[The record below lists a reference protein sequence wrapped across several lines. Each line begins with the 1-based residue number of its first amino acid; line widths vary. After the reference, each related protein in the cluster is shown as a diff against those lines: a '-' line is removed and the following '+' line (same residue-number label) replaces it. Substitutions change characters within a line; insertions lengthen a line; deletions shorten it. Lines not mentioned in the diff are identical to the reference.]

1 MAASAAKP
9 LPNQAERNPPDWTES
24 KIAMAKQ
31 APKMDVSSTGTGKQK
46 YIDGGAVESARGVP
60 ARTGHWLAALL
71 RRRFVKALIVANLVA
86 LMLLS
91 LRETGWLQSL
101 ELSAFDTLVTFFAGS
116 QQSDRVVL
124 VVTTEEDITRF
135 NYPIRDNYL
144 AAVLAAVFAGGPKA
158 VGVDLYR
165 DLPMAP
171 GNQELQAIQHAHDNL
186 YWVFKLPDVGNDGV
200 PPPPALCGTGRE
212 VLSDHVTD
220 TGVVVRRA
228 LIWAFDER
236 NNRNWPAMGVSLAES
251 YTGQQLRVVD
261 DELVLGRGRIP
272 LLDQPYGPYAKVDA
286 AGYQMLYDYRG
297 GYRRFRQISFSEI
310 LGRPDLAATLRG
322 RIVLVGTAALS
333 IKDSFAT
340 PFSTGWGGEGP
351 LVGVALHAHTADQL
365 IRIAN
370 GESRNPVPLPRLIDD
385 VAIWAA
391 AMAGA
396 VLALLVWRVIV
407 VLLALLL
414 GLGLVAGATAWGFGS
429 AGLLLPGV
437 PVSLAWVLSAAG
449 CNFVMH
455 SIGSRERTQLRRSFE
470 SYLDPRIISQMM
482 QGDRLPSFGGEHREI
497 TAIFTD
503 IAGFTTTAETLDAA
517 TVAGLLGEYFGV
529 LTDAVVENGGLV
541 NDFIGDGLVVLFG
554 APMHQ
559 SDHAD
564 RAVAAA
570 LAMDQ
575 AGQRFSAGLAARGIE
590 WGHTRIGVHTGMAL
604 VGNIGTRGK
613 LKYGALGDT
622 LNTASRVEGLNKY
635 IGSHVAVS
643 GETAARCRRQGFR
656 PVGDIIVKGRK
667 NVVPIMVPVSP
678 ADPPALL
685 ARYTQAYATLS
696 QENPEAAELFAALHH
711 DFPADAPTAFHAGR
725 LAAGENGVLVVMQEK

>member
-1 MAASAAKP
+1 MAV
-9 LPNQAERNPPDWTES
+9 W
-24 KIAMAKQ
+24 
-31 APKMDVSSTGTGKQK
+31 STWTGKLR
-46 YIDGGAVESARGVP
+46 YMDGRAGPTAQDEP
-60 ARTGHWLAALL
+60 ARTGNWLLALL
-71 RRRFVKALIVANLVA
+71 RRRFIKALMVANLVP
-86 LMLLS
+86 LLLLS

-101 ELSAFDTLVTFFAGS
+101 ELSAYDTLVTFFAGS
-116 QQSDRVVL
+116 QESDRVVL
-124 VVTTEEDITRF
+124 VVTTEEDINRLG
-135 NYPIRDNYL
+135 YPIRDNYL
-144 AAVLAAVFAGGPKA
+144 AAVLAAVFAGSPKA

-171 GNQELQAIQHAHDNL
+171 GNQALQVIQRAHDNL
-186 YWVFKLPDVGNDGV
+186 YWVFKLPDVGNSGV
-200 PPPPALCGTGRE
+200 AAPPALRGTERE

-220 TGVVVRRA
+220 AGGVVRRA
-228 LIWAFDER
+228 LLLAADER
-236 NNRNWPAMGVSLAES
+236 TNRNWPAMGVSLAES
-251 YTGQQLRVVD
+251 YTGQRLHVVD
-261 DELVLGRGRIP
+261 DDLALGRGRIP

-286 AGYQMLYDYRG
+286 AGYQMLFDYRG

-333 IKDSFAT
+333 IKDNFAT

-351 LVGVALHAHTADQL
+351 LIGIALHAHTADQL

-370 GESRNPVPLPRLIDD
+370 GESRNPVPLPRLMDD

-391 AMAGA
+391 AVGGA
-396 VLALLVWRVIV
+396 VLALLVWRVLV
-407 VLLALLL
+407 VLTVLVL
-414 GLGLVAGATAWGFGS
+414 GFGLVAGATAWGFGG

-437 PVSLAWVLSAAG
+437 PVVLAWGLSAAA

-455 SIGSRERTQLRRSFE
+455 SVGARERSKLRRSFE
-470 SYLDPRIISQMM
+470 SYLDPRIINQMM
-482 QGDRLPSFGGEHREI
+482 QGDTLPSFGGENREI

-503 IAGFTTTAETLDAA
+503 IAGFTSTAETLDAA
-517 TVAGLLGEYFGV
+517 TVAALLGEYFGV
-529 LTDAVVENGGLV
+529 LTDAVVQNGGLV
-541 NDFIGDGLVVLFG
+541 NDFIGDGMVVLFG

-559 SDHAD
+559 PDHAD

-570 LAMDQ
+570 LAMDE
-575 AGQRFSAGLAARGIE
+575 AGQRFSAELAARGIE

-613 LKYGALGDT
+613 LKYGALGDS

-643 GETAARCRRQGFR
+643 GETVAKCRSQAFR

-667 NVVPIMVPVSP
+667 NAVPILVPVSP

-685 ARYTQAYATLS
+685 ARYAEAYAALS
-696 QENPEAAELFAALHH
+696 QKKPEAAELFAALHN
-711 DFPADAPTAFHAGR
+711 DFPADAPAAFHAGR
-725 LAAGENGVLVVMQEK
+725 LAAGESGVLVVMQEK

>member
-1 MAASAAKP
+1 VAASAAKR

-31 APKMDVSSTGTGKQK
+31 APKMDVSSTGTGKLK
-46 YIDGGAVESARGVP
+46 YIDGGAVESARGAP

-124 VVTTEEDITRF
+124 VVTTEEDINRL

-144 AAVLAAVFAGGPKA
+144 AAVLAAVFASGPKA

-171 GNQELQAIQHAHDNL
+171 GNQELQAIQRAHDNL

-200 PPPPALCGTGRE
+200 PPPPALRGTGRE

-220 TGVVVRRA
+220 AGSVVRRA
-228 LIWAFDER
+228 LLLAADER
-236 NNRNWPAMGVSLAES
+236 TNRNWPAMGVALAER
-251 YTGQQLRVVD
+251 YTGQRLRIVD
-261 DELVLGRGRIP
+261 NDLALGQGRIP
-272 LLDQPYGPYAKVDA
+272 VLDQPYGPYAKLDA
-286 AGYQMLYDYRG
+286 AGYQMLLDYRG

-310 LGRPDLAATLRG
+310 IGRPDLAATLRG
-322 RIVLVGTAALS
+322 RIVLIGTAALS

-340 PFSTGWGGEGP
+340 PLSTGWGGEGP
-351 LVGVALHAHTADQL
+351 LVGIALHAHTADQL

-370 GESRNPVPLPRLIDD
+370 GESRNPVPLPRLMDD
-385 VAIWAA
+385 VTIWAA

-396 VLALLVWRVIV
+396 VLALLVWRVLV
-407 VLLALLL
+407 VLVALLL
-414 GLGLVAGATAWGFGS
+414 GLGLVGGATAWGFSG

-437 PVSLAWVLSAAG
+437 PVALAWVLSAAG

-455 SIGSRERTQLRRSFE
+455 SVGLRERAQLRRSFE

-482 QGDRLPSFGGEHREI
+482 QGDTLPSFGGEHREI

-503 IAGFTTTAETLDAA
+503 IAGFTTTAENLDAA
-517 TVAGLLGEYFGV
+517 TVAALLGDYFGV
-529 LTDAVVENGGLV
+529 LTDAVVQNGGLV

-559 SDHAD
+559 PDHAD

-570 LAMDQ
+570 IAMDE
-575 AGQRFSAGLAARGIE
+575 AGQRFSARLAARGIE

-643 GETAARCRRQGFR
+643 GETAAQCSRHTFR
-656 PVGDIIVKGRK
+656 PVADIIVKGRK
-667 NVVPIMVPVSP
+667 NAVAILAPVSP
-678 ADPPALL
+678 TDPPALL
-685 ARYTQAYATLS
+685 TRYAEAYAALS
-696 QENPEAAELFAALHH
+696 QEKPEAGELFAALHR

>member
-1 MAASAAKP
+1 MAV
-9 LPNQAERNPPDWTES
+9 W
-24 KIAMAKQ
+24 
-31 APKMDVSSTGTGKQK
+31 STWTGKLR
-46 YIDGGAVESARGVP
+46 YMDGRAGPTAQDEP
-60 ARTGHWLAALL
+60 ARTGNWLLALL
-71 RRRFVKALIVANLVA
+71 RRRFIKALMVANLVP
-86 LMLLS
+86 LLLLS

-101 ELSAFDTLVTFFAGS
+101 ELSAYDTLVTFFAGS
-116 QQSDRVVL
+116 QESDRVVL
-124 VVTTEEDITRF
+124 VVTTEEDINRLG
-135 NYPIRDNYL
+135 YPIRDNYL
-144 AAVLAAVFAGGPKA
+144 AAVLAAVLAGGPKV

-171 GNQELQAIQHAHDNL
+171 GNQALQVIQRTHDNL
-186 YWVFKLPDVGNDGV
+186 YWVFKLPDVGNSGV
-200 PPPPALCGTGRE
+200 ASPPALRGTGRE

-220 TGVVVRRA
+220 AGGVVRRA
-228 LIWAFDER
+228 LLLAADER
-236 NNRNWPAMGVSLAES
+236 TNRNWPAMGVSLAES
-251 YTGQQLRVVD
+251 YTGQQMHMVD
-261 DELVLGRGRIP
+261 DDLALGRGRIP

-286 AGYQMLYDYRG
+286 AGYQMLFDYRG

-333 IKDSFAT
+333 IKDNFAT

-351 LVGVALHAHTADQL
+351 LIGIALHAHTADQL

-370 GESRNPVPLPRLIDD
+370 GESRNPVPLPRLMDD

-391 AMAGA
+391 ALGGA
-396 VLALLVWRVIV
+396 VLALLVWRVLV
-407 VLLALLL
+407 VLTALVL
-414 GLGLVAGATAWGFGS
+414 GFGLVVGATAWGFGG

-437 PVSLAWVLSAAG
+437 PVALAWGLSAAA

-455 SIGSRERTQLRRSFE
+455 SVGARERSKLRRSFE
-470 SYLDPRIISQMM
+470 SYLDPRIINQMM
-482 QGDRLPSFGGEHREI
+482 QGDTLPSFGGENREI

-503 IAGFTTTAETLDAA
+503 IAGFTSTAETLDAA
-517 TVAGLLGEYFGV
+517 TVAALLGEYFGV
-529 LTDAVVENGGLV
+529 LTDAVVQNGGLV
-541 NDFIGDGLVVLFG
+541 NDFIGDGMVVLFG

-570 LAMDQ
+570 LAMDE
-575 AGQRFSAGLAARGIE
+575 AGQRFSAELAARGIE

-613 LKYGALGDT
+613 LKYGALGDS

-643 GETAARCRRQGFR
+643 GETVAKCRNRAFR

-667 NVVPIMVPVSP
+667 NAVPILVPVSP

-685 ARYTQAYATLS
+685 ARYAEAYAALS
-696 QENPEAAELFAALHH
+696 QKKPEAAELFAALHH
-711 DFPADAPTAFHAGR
+711 DFPADAPAAFHAGR
-725 LAAGENGVLVVMQEK
+725 LAAGESGVLVVMQEK

>member
-1 MAASAAKP
+1 MAV
-9 LPNQAERNPPDWTES
+9 W
-24 KIAMAKQ
+24 
-31 APKMDVSSTGTGKQK
+31 STWTGKLR
-46 YIDGGAVESARGVP
+46 YMDGRAGPTAQDEP
-60 ARTGHWLAALL
+60 ARTGNWLLALL
-71 RRRFVKALIVANLVA
+71 RRRFIKALMVANLVP
-86 LMLLS
+86 LLLLS

-101 ELSAFDTLVTFFAGS
+101 ELSAYDTLVTFFAGS
-116 QQSDRVVL
+116 QESDRVVL
-124 VVTTEEDITRF
+124 VVTTEEDINRLG
-135 NYPIRDNYL
+135 YPIRDNYL
-144 AAVLAAVFAGGPKA
+144 AAVLAAVFAGSPKA

-171 GNQELQAIQHAHDNL
+171 GNQALQVIQRAHDNL
-186 YWVFKLPDVGNDGV
+186 YWVFKLPDVGNSGV
-200 PPPPALCGTGRE
+200 AAPPALRGTGRE

-220 TGVVVRRA
+220 AGGVVRRA
-228 LIWAFDER
+228 LLLAADER
-236 NNRNWPAMGVSLAES
+236 TNRNWPAMGVSLAES
-251 YTGQQLRVVD
+251 YTGQRLHVVD
-261 DELVLGRGRIP
+261 DDLALGRGRIP

-286 AGYQMLYDYRG
+286 AGYQMLFDYRG

-333 IKDSFAT
+333 IKDNFAT
-340 PFSTGWGGEGP
+340 PFSTGWGGQGP
-351 LVGVALHAHTADQL
+351 LVGIALHAHTADQL

-370 GESRNPVPLPRLIDD
+370 GESHNAVPLPRLMDD

-391 AMAGA
+391 ALGGA
-396 VLALLVWRVIV
+396 VLALLVWRVLV
-407 VLLALLL
+407 VLTTLVL
-414 GLGLVAGATAWGFGS
+414 GFGLVAGATAWGFGG
-429 AGLLLPGV
+429 AGILLPGV
-437 PVSLAWVLSAAG
+437 PVALAWGLSAAA

-455 SIGSRERTQLRRSFE
+455 SVGSRERSKLRRSFE
-470 SYLDPRIISQMM
+470 SYLDPRIINQMM
-482 QGDRLPSFGGEHREI
+482 QGDTLPSFGGEHREI

-503 IAGFTTTAETLDAA
+503 IAGFTTTAEALDAA
-517 TVAGLLGEYFGV
+517 TVAALLGEYFGV

-570 LAMDQ
+570 LAMDE
-575 AGQRFSAGLAARGIE
+575 AGQRFSAELAARGIE
-590 WGHTRIGVHTGMAL
+590 WGHTRIGVHTGVAL

-613 LKYGALGDT
+613 LKYGALGDS

-643 GETAARCRRQGFR
+643 GETVAKCRRQAFR

-667 NVVPIMVPVSP
+667 NAVPILVPVSP

-685 ARYTQAYATLS
+685 VRYAEAYAALS
-696 QENPEAAELFAALHH
+696 QKKPEAAELFAALHH
-711 DFPADAPTAFHAGR
+711 DFPADAPAAFHAGR
-725 LAAGENGVLVVMQEK
+725 LAAGESGVLVVMQEK

>member
-1 MAASAAKP
+1 
-9 LPNQAERNPPDWTES
+9 
-24 KIAMAKQ
+24 
-31 APKMDVSSTGTGKQK
+31 MDVWSTWTGKLR
-46 YIDGGAVESARGVP
+46 YMDGRAGPTAQDQT
-60 ARTGHWLAALL
+60 ARTGNWLLALL
-71 RRRFVKALIVANLVA
+71 RRRFIKALMVANLVP
-86 LMLLS
+86 LLLLS

-101 ELSAFDTLVTFFAGS
+101 ELSAYDTLVTFFAGS
-116 QQSDRVVL
+116 QESDRVVL
-124 VVTTEEDITRF
+124 VVTTEEDINRLG
-135 NYPIRDNYL
+135 YPIRDNYL
-144 AAVLAAVFAGGPKA
+144 AAVLAAVFAGSPKA

-171 GNQELQAIQHAHDNL
+171 GNQALQVIQRTHDNL
-186 YWVFKLPDVGNDGV
+186 YWVFKLPDVGNSGV
-200 PPPPALCGTGRE
+200 AAPPALRGTERE

-220 TGVVVRRA
+220 AGGVVRRA
-228 LIWAFDER
+228 LLLAADER
-236 NNRNWPAMGVSLAES
+236 TNRNWPAMGVSLAES
-251 YTGQQLRVVD
+251 YTGQRLHVVD
-261 DELVLGRGRIP
+261 DDLALGRGRIP

-286 AGYQMLYDYRG
+286 AGYQMLFDYRG

-333 IKDSFAT
+333 IKDNFAT

-351 LVGVALHAHTADQL
+351 LIGIALHAHAADQL

-370 GESRNPVPLPRLIDD
+370 GESRNPVPLPRLMDD

-391 AMAGA
+391 ALGGA
-396 VLALLVWRVIV
+396 VLALLVWRVLV
-407 VLLALLL
+407 VLTALVL
-414 GLGLVAGATAWGFGS
+414 GFGLVVGATAWGFGG

-437 PVSLAWVLSAAG
+437 PVALAWGLSAAA

-455 SIGSRERTQLRRSFE
+455 SVGARERSKLRRSFE
-470 SYLDPRIISQMM
+470 SYLDPRIINQMM
-482 QGDRLPSFGGEHREI
+482 QGDTLPSFGGENREI

-503 IAGFTTTAETLDAA
+503 IAGFTSTAETLDAA
-517 TVAGLLGEYFGV
+517 TVAALLGEYFGV
-529 LTDAVVENGGLV
+529 LTDAVVQNGGLV
-541 NDFIGDGLVVLFG
+541 NDFIGDGMVVLFG

-570 LAMDQ
+570 LAMDE
-575 AGQRFSAGLAARGIE
+575 AGQRFSAELAARGIE

-613 LKYGALGDT
+613 LKYGALGDS

-643 GETAARCRRQGFR
+643 GETVAKCRNRAFR

-667 NVVPIMVPVSP
+667 NAVPILVPVSP

-685 ARYTQAYATLS
+685 ARYAEAYAALS
-696 QENPEAAELFAALHH
+696 QKKPEAAELFAALHH
-711 DFPADAPTAFHAGR
+711 DFPADAPAAFHAGR
-725 LAAGENGVLVVMQEK
+725 LAAGESGVLVVMQEK